1 MFAPAIKICGIAT
14 PDALD
19 AALAARAGYVG
30 LVFFPK
36 SPRNVTLAAAAA
48 LGARAAGRA
57 QRVGLIVDADDAM
70 IAAAIAAAGL
80 DALQLH
86 GDESPARAAE
96 LRARH
101 GLPVWKALAVAG
113 ASDVA
118 RAADYAGAADLVLP
132 SKLTN
137 MLASGRPVVA
147 TVAPG
152 TGLAAEVE
160 GCGLVSAPGD
170 AVALAG
176 AVTALLDDPDL
187 AARCGVAA
195 RERAL
200 DRWSQQAIIDRLA
213 ERLRGLAG

>member
-1 MFAPAIKICGIAT
+1 MPQFHVLHGRETSLVLEDRAGAAPLWRYWGPRLADGFAAGPPLADEPCYPGFHMEPPT
-14 PDALD
+14 RLALFPGLGLGWFHR
-19 AALAARAGYVG
+19 AALEALAAG
-30 LVFFPK
+30 LGNIQFHDLQPAA
-36 SPRNVTLAAAAA
+36 RMGELLALAAVH
-48 LGARAAGRA
+48 L
-57 QRVGLIVDADDAM
+57 
-70 IAAAIAAAGL
+70 
-80 DALQLH
+80 
-86 GDESPARAAE
+86 
-96 LRARH
+96 
-101 GLPVWKALAVAG
+101 LPQIP
-113 ASDVA
+113 
-118 RAADYAGAADLVLP
+118 GAADLVLP